1 MRIRQINIYRL
12 VTVLFALLLFSN
24 NATARYIN
32 MTEAWIS
39 MDEEKDGELGIII
52 HIDFTVNG
60 IKGEPVQVTSLS
72 LNHLKAHACVT
83 RMVNTVIRAVM

>member
-39 MDEEKDGELGIII
+39 MDEEKDGNW
-52 HIDFTVNG
+52 V
-60 IKGEPVQVTSLS
+60 LS
-72 LNHLKAHACVT
+72 YISILL
-83 RMVNTVIRAVM
+83 